1 MICRNCGNR
10 MPDDSKFC
18 DKCGEPLRR
27 PEKRYDY
34 EDDYGYRNYPRDNRP
49 RGGGI
54 INGILILLAVVAVCA
69 TIFLALNMF
78 LPRDGGGSSSSKP
91 AVVEKRESSSN
102 DSEPAPA
109 SNSGK
114 DPSEYYYAADYYS
127 SNYSDPNGYL
137 FPGSDSMYIDAEELS
152 GCSSEQLGYIRNEIF
167 ARHGY
172 AFETDKYIS
181 YFGSKNWYYVD
192 YSVTDNTS
200 GLNSYEKRNVELI
213 KSME

>member
-10 MPDDSKFC
+10 MPDDSNFC

-27 PEKRYDY
+27 PSQRYDY
-34 EDDYGYRNYPRDNRP
+34 EDDYEYRNNYTRNDRH

-69 TIFLALNMF
+69 TIFLAFNMF
-78 LPRDGGGSSSSKP
+78 LPRDNDSASSKP
-91 AVVEKRESSSN
+91 AVVEKSEIISG
-102 DSEPAPA
+102 DSEPAP
-109 SNSGK
+109 SNNSGK

-137 FPGSDSMYIDAEELS
+137 FPGSDSMYIDAEELR

-181 YFGSKNWYYVD
+181 YFGGKNWYYVD

-200 GLNSYEKRNVELI
+200 GLNAYEKRNVDLI